1 MKFIITTFFALVLLA
16 GFAPSFASTTVD
28 GMSMHEHSV
37 AHSLSIEKVN
47 CCDQSQPSC
56 SSHCASS
63 VGLSSLIRNNS
74 PFISECFI
82 PTPQTKAPQAGFYLE
97 STRPPRV

>member
-1 MKFIITTFFALVLLA
+1 MKFIITIFFALVLLA
-16 GFAPSFASTTVD
+16 GFAPSFASTVD
-28 GMSMHEHSV
+28 GVSMHEHSMV
-37 AHSLSIEKVN
+37 HSLSIEKVN

-63 VGLSSLIRNNS
+63 VGLTSLIRNYS
-74 PFISECFI
+74 PSISEYFI

>member
-16 GFAPSFASTTVD
+16 GFAPSFASTVD
-28 GMSMHEHSV
+28 GVSMHEHSMV
-37 AHSLSIEKVN
+37 HSLSAEKVN

-63 VGLSSLIRNNS
+63 VGLSSLIRNYS
-74 PFISECFI
+74 PSISEYFI
-82 PTPQTKAPQAGFYLE
+82 PTPQTKALQAGFYLE